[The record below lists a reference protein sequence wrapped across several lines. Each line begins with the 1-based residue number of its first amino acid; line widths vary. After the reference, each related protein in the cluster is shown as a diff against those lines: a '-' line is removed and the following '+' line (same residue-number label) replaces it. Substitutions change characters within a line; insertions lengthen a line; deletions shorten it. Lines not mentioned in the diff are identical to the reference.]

1 MSRFILDLVAI
12 TLDESGSSSRWSAV
26 RFASVA
32 ESIVG
37 TFGADVLNERSVGGE
52 EFGGGMGVVAD
63 ESDRG
68 L

>member
-12 TLDESGSSSRWSAV
+12 TLDRDESGSSSRWSAV

-37 TFGADVLNERSVGGE
+37 TFGADVLDGGD
-52 EFGGGMGVVAD
+52 GGGDGVDVLAD

-68 L
+68 A

>member
-12 TLDESGSSSRWSAV
+12 TLDRDESGSSSRWSAV

-37 TFGADVLNERSVGGE
+37 TFGADVADGGD
-52 EFGGGMGVVAD
+52 MGWDSTNVPSD
-63 ESDRG
+63 EPDRLYG
-68 L
+68 P